1 MRIRSAAIWLS
12 VFSAFLPGCGSPQ
25 AGVARQEAA
34 LAGRMTEEIDRVA
47 NLGGEKISWK
57 EALELMTARNIE
69 LQASRDNI
77 TASEEALKQ
86 IYRDLIPGASISAG
100 VTSAFTDVANLS
112 GDDFALNIF
121 TFINLPG
128 LISHRV
134 RYYAATLEVMR
145 ARWAYEQRLREL
157 TIALHE
163 QFLQYQLLAERSRNL
178 ALSSRFQPVPNIL
191 NGLDAT
197 PEGLA
202 KEEISLSLE
211 RQARTMQAGIARLLG
226 SSRSRWEPDADSLP
240 EWDYLAKPL
249 PLRDPGKF
257 GTLFRQ
263 LQALQL
269 EGQRLAKLGVKLRY
283 WPDIRISLSSP
294 PLYSVSGGNQAGFDV
309 DRVLVRLDSSVRLDT
324 NLTIWT
330 QLKQLERR
338 VELDRR
344 RLSEENSILIEQLM
358 ANQKALDLNRKQR
371 RLNEIRLKSMR
382 NEQRSLDLQKTRDQL
397 EKSLALSERRASLL
411 LERAQLQGSLW
422 LFDERRWDR
431 IRWDEPEKEVRR

>member
-1 MRIRSAAIWLS
+1 
-12 VFSAFLPGCGSPQ
+12 
-25 AGVARQEAA
+25 
-34 LAGRMTEEIDRVA
+34 
-47 NLGGEKISWK
+47 
-57 EALELMTARNIE
+57 MTARNIE
-69 LQASRDNI
+69 LQASRDNV
-77 TASEEALKQ
+77 TAAEESLKQ

-100 VTSAFTDVANLS
+100 VTTAFTDVANLKA
-112 GDDFALNIF
+112 DDFALNIF

-134 RYYAATLEVMR
+134 RYYTASLEMMR
-145 ARWAYEQRLREL
+145 ARWAYELKLREL

-197 PEGLA
+197 PEGLE
-202 KEEISLSLE
+202 KEEIALSLE
-211 RQARTMQAGIARLLG
+211 RQARTMQASIARLLG
-226 SSRSRWEPDADSLP
+226 SSRSRWEPDAASLP
-240 EWDYLAKPL
+240 DWDYIANPL
-249 PLRDPGKF
+249 PLRDPKKF
-257 GTLFRQ
+257 GTLYRQ

-294 PLYSVSGGNQAGFDV
+294 PLYSAAGGTSSGFDF
-309 DRVLVRLDSSVRLDT
+309 DRVLVGLNSNVRLDT

-338 VELDRR
+338 VELDKR
-344 RLSEENSILIEQLM
+344 RLNDENSILIEQLM
-358 ANQKALDLNRKQR
+358 ANQKSLDLNRKQR

-382 NEQRSLDLQKTRDQL
+382 NEQRSMDLGKTRIQL
-397 EKSLALSERRASLL
+397 EKSLRLSERRATLL

-431 IRWDEPEKEVRR
+431 VRWDEPEKGVRR